1 MTQRYQVL
9 LAYDG
14 FAYHGW
20 QKQINGLS
28 VQEVIEKAFEKIHKQ
43 KTSITASGRTD
54 AGVHA
59 TGQVFHFDADGKISE
74 YGYEQAL
81 NTILPKD
88 IRVLKVKK
96 VSAEFHARFSAR
108 EKRYDYVLTR
118 KKNDPFSYRYK
129 TKVRDNI
136 DVDVMRKASRIFLGK
151 HDFTSFTHAK
161 IPENK
166 PRVKEIRNIVIT
178 EEGQDI
184 RIRFEADGFLRCQ
197 VRMMSAVL
205 IRAGEGKLTEK
216 QIQAMLDARDKEAVR
231 FNAPSEGLYL
241 VKVTYDPEFAIS
253 DDSET

>member
-1 MTQRYQVL
+1 ML

-96 VSAEFHARFSAR
+96 VSAEFHARFQH
-108 EKRYDYVLTR
+108 E
-118 KKNDPFSYRYK
+118 KNDM
-129 TKVRDNI
+129 I
-136 DVDVMRKASRIFLGK
+136 M
-151 HDFTSFTHAK
+151 
-161 IPENK
+161 
-166 PRVKEIRNIVIT
+166 
-178 EEGQDI
+178 
-184 RIRFEADGFLRCQ
+184 C
-197 VRMMSAVL
+197 
-205 IRAGEGKLTEK
+205 
-216 QIQAMLDARDKEAVR
+216 
-231 FNAPSEGLYL
+231 
-241 VKVTYDPEFAIS
+241 
-253 DDSET
+253 